1 MNIGNICYN
10 GEACLK
16 EVLYGSVRIIY
27 ASIHDD
33 CQNDGVCYFVCK
45 KIILQPSE
53 RSVLS
58 KLVVQVFLPCSIV
71 NAFQMEMNASILSDF
86 IAIFL
91 VSCGIQ
97 VLCSFIANF
106 GYRKVETEKRKI
118 LQYATVCSNAGF
130 LGNAVKCY
138 IIKIRIMR
146 ILI

>member
-1 MNIGNICYN
+1 MLLFMMIAEMTVG
-10 GEACLK
+10 
-16 EVLYGSVRIIY
+16 
-27 ASIHDD
+27 
-33 CQNDGVCYFVCK
+33 YFVCK
-45 KIILQPSE
+45 KKILQPGE

-86 IAIFL
+86 IVIFL

-97 VLCSFIANF
+97 VLWSFIANF

>member
-27 ASIHDD
+27 ASFHDD
-33 CQNDGVCYFVCK
+33 CRNDGRLFWLQK
-45 KIILQPSE
+45 KILQPSE

-58 KLVVQVFLPCSIV
+58 KLVIQVFLPCSIV

>member
-1 MNIGNICYN
+1 MDLPGLFMLQFMMIAEMTVG
-10 GEACLK
+10 
-16 EVLYGSVRIIY
+16 
-27 ASIHDD
+27 
-33 CQNDGVCYFVCK
+33 YFVCK
-45 KIILQPSE
+45 KKILQPSE

-106 GYRKVETEKRKI
+106 GYRKVETEKGKYYSMLQFVQMPVFWVMLLSVI
-118 LQYATVCSNAGF
+118 L
-130 LGNAVKCY
+130 
-138 IIKIRIMR
+138 
-146 ILI
+146 